1 MFVGPLP
8 AARVVTMPV
17 DQSLVGREFPA
28 PAPLTVTS
36 ERVGAFAAAVGH
48 PGAGLESVPPTFPI
62 VLAFDAMQ
70 AFLDAEQIDLHRI
83 VHGEQRFAYARPLAV
98 GDELSATLTVTGLR
112 QIGAADVIATTS
124 EITDASGAVVC
135 TGKATL
141 VHASGAGAD
150 Q

>member
-1 MFVGPLP
+1 
-8 AARVVTMPV
+8 MPV
-17 DQSLVGREFPA
+17 DPSLVGREFPA
-28 PAPLTVTS
+28 PAPLTVTD

-48 PGAGLESVPPTFPI
+48 QGGPADEVPPTFPI

-83 VHGEQRFAYARPLAV
+83 VHGEQRFAYDRPLAV

-112 QIGAADVIATTS
+112 QIGGADIIATS
-124 EITDASGAVVC
+124 SQITDASGAVVC

-141 VHASGAGAD
+141 VHSAGQEGAR
-150 Q
+150 

>member
-1 MFVGPLP
+1 
-8 AARVVTMPV
+8 MPV
-17 DQSLVGREFPA
+17 DPSLVGREFPA
-28 PAPLTVTS
+28 PAPLTVTE

-48 PGAGLESVPPTFPI
+48 PGTPSDDVPPTFPI

-83 VHGEQRFAYARPLAV
+83 VHGEQRFAYDRPLAV

-112 QIGAADVIATTS
+112 QIGGADIIATS
-124 EITDASGAVVC
+124 SQITDASGAVVC

-141 VHASGAGAD
+141 VHSAGQEGA
-150 Q
+150 

>member
-1 MFVGPLP
+1 MS
-8 AARVVTMPV
+8 V

-28 PAPLTVTS
+28 PAPLTVTA

-48 PGAGLESVPPTFPI
+48 PGEGVPPTFPI
-62 VLAFDAMQ
+62 VLAFDAMM

-98 GDELSATLTVTGLR
+98 GDELTATLTVSGLR
-112 QIGAADVIATTS
+112 QIGGADIIATTS
-124 EITDASGAVVC
+124 EISDATGAVVC

-141 VHASGAGAD
+141 VHGSAS
-150 Q
+150 